1 MTRKKWTNAVQLAWL
16 QERCT
21 AFAEAKANDTHKE
34 FFQGV
39 FADWLKLWPNT
50 ELTASEID
58 KAGSKENAVKAKDE
72 DQFAVILILSCQ
84 IAAHLVIA
92 Y

>member
-1 MTRKKWTNAVQLAWL
+1 MTRKKWTNAAQLAWL
-16 QERCT
+16 QERCA
-21 AFAEAKANDTHKE
+21 AFAEAEANDTCKE

-50 ELTASEID
+50 AEID
-58 KAGSKENAVKAKDE
+58 EAGSKENAVKAKDK
-72 DQFAVILILSCQ
+72 DQFAVILISSCQ